1 MASRHSTISRREAEA
16 AVDLLRSQGYQA
28 DADPDTDSDV
38 VVVLE
43 RDSVEALERL
53 LRRAP
58 SAQRL
63 ID

>member
-1 MASRHSTISRREAEA
+1 MAVRYRTISSREAEA
-16 AVDLLRSQGYQA
+16 AVDLLRSQGYQP
-28 DADPDTDSDV
+28 DADPETDSSC

-43 RDSVEALERL
+43 RNSVEAVEML

-63 ID
+63 D